1 MLIGFDIADVKTEK
15 DMDVQIESLENEILT
30 VSEAR
35 KNRSKKVRQVESVVR
50 ICLKKCALRGWKG
63 SIAKLTKML
72 ATVEDIKYE
81 VNDVVS
87 GYNW

>member
-1 MLIGFDIADVKTEK
+1 MLIGFDIADV
-15 DMDVQIESLENEILT
+15 
-30 VSEAR
+30 
-35 KNRSKKVRQVESVVR
+35 
-50 ICLKKCALRGWKG
+50 G
-63 SIAKLTKML
+63 SIVKLTKML